1 MRRCFDVAAV
11 LVPGLALSRDAR
23 LCPRLVLRGCHAAHH
38 PLRHARRSRHR
49 LCQARA
55 LERRARGDR
64 DRKARAEECDD
75 PRPHHRRPQPH
86 RHDQRRRGDRGDLQ
100 LAGRR
105 PVALRRPDQPR
116 FPDGAG
122 CGADVGGDDR
132 ALKLHD
138 RRALRLCRP
147 ACAAFP
153 VGEFWMATVFDDV
166 RPVAAISR
174 RAWRPLRILRELPT
188 IPLAVVAL
196 LAFAAIFAP
205 VIAPYSPLEP
215 VSPTEEQCFARYGM
229 ASCPYL
235 DDAPPFWS
243 VEGSFATPLGTDFL
257 GRDVLSR
264 LIYGARISLLVAL
277 TGTVV
282 AGAIGTIL
290 GVLAGYLGRWWDQII
305 MRITDAWLTLPSL
318 VFAILIS
325 SVRGP
330 GVWNVVLIL
339 ALVFWSRYSRAV
351 RGEVLAL
358 RERDFVRLAEIN
370 GISKTRIIARHL
382 IPNVM
387 NTVMVLFR

>member
-1 MRRCFDVAAV
+1 
-11 LVPGLALSRDAR
+11 
-23 LCPRLVLRGCHAAHH
+23 
-38 PLRHARRSRHR
+38 
-49 LCQARA
+49 
-55 LERRARGDR
+55 
-64 DRKARAEECDD
+64 
-75 PRPHHRRPQPH
+75 
-86 RHDQRRRGDRGDLQ
+86 
-100 LAGRR
+100 
-105 PVALRRPDQPR
+105 
-116 FPDGAG
+116 
-122 CGADVGGDDR
+122 
-132 ALKLHD
+132 
-138 RRALRLCRP
+138 
-147 ACAAFP
+147 
-153 VGEFWMATVFDDV
+153 MATVFDDV
-166 RPVAAISR
+166 RSVAAIPR
-174 RAWRPLRILRELPT
+174 RAWRPLRIVRELPT
-188 IPLAVVAL
+188 IPLVMTAL

-215 VSPTEEQCFARYGM
+215 VSPTEEQCLDRYGT

-235 DDAPPFWS
+235 DDVPPFWS
-243 VEGSFATPLGTDFL
+243 AGGSFATPLGTDFL

-387 NTVMVLFR
+387 NTVMVLFSLQVGVAVIIEASLSFLGVGVPPPEPSWGLMMAQARDGLMEGKWWLSVFPGICITMLVLSANMLGDWLRVHLDPQLRNR